1 MPLDAPVINAARSA
15 KTLSFCSTAFAAD
28 PISRHE
34 GAWGSRYGRDSGVNN
49 MPPMLSRRALAVL
62 ACLLALTAVALSGCG
77 GGADGTTGSS
87 GSGESR
93 PAPAKSSFPSAN
105 GKTLRQ
111 VIATADAP
119 SNLVVSP
126 AALVYYKGEN
136 RYTFGVF
143 QRDRTQVPDA
153 DVALYFAKV
162 PSGKAAKA
170 NGFDSPAGSTSARK
184 AEEKAL
190 DEPAVGPFPAK
201 IESLQTEPAFRAQTT
216 TSDPNAATVVYSTR
230 VDFPSNGEW
239 RIAAL
244 IKKDGETTGSL
255 LPSAVVGTYTK
266 IPRVGQKAPLIHT
279 PTPADVG
286 NDLSKITTR
295 IPPDTQHEV
304 DYADV
309 YGKEPIVLLFATPQF
324 CQSRVC
330 GPVVDVA
337 EQLKQLYGD
346 KAAFIHMEIY
356 NDNDPSKNVRPQV
369 RAFHLPSEPWLF
381 AIGRDGRIKDVIEG
395 AFGVEELT
403 RVVKGLTAE

>member
-1 MPLDAPVINAARSA
+1 
-15 KTLSFCSTAFAAD
+15 
-28 PISRHE
+28 
-34 GAWGSRYGRDSGVNN
+34 
-49 MPPMLSRRALAVL
+49 MPPMLSRRAPAVL
-62 ACLLALTAVALSGCG
+62 ACLLAPVAIALPGCG
-77 GGADGTTGSS
+77 SGSDGTTGSS

-93 PAPAKSSFPSAN
+93 PASPKSAFPSAK
-105 GKTLRQ
+105 GKSLSQ
-111 VIATADAP
+111 VLEAADAP

-126 AALVYYKGEN
+126 AALVFYKGEN

-162 PSGKAAKA
+162 PAGKPAKA
-170 NGFDSPAGSTSARK
+170 SAGFDSQGSTSAKK

-190 DEPAVGPFPAK
+190 DQPAVGPFPAS

-216 TSDPNAATVVYSTR
+216 TSDPNAATVVYSTK

-239 RIAAL
+239 QIAAL
-244 IKKDGETTGSL
+244 IKKDGELTASL
-255 LPSAVVGTYTK
+255 LPSAVVGSYTK

-286 NDLSKITTR
+286 NDLSKLTTR

-356 NDNDPSKNVRPQV
+356 DDNDPNKPVRPQV
-369 RAFHLPSEPWLF
+369 HAFHLPSEPWLF
-381 AIGRDGRIKDVIEG
+381 AIGRDGRIKNVIEG